1 MKRFVLMGVL
11 FSVIMASCNMGAF
24 DERQASLSF
33 SFAVPLKTTVTKA
46 GSLPDTNSFILLVK
60 SNTGETLYNGLYGS
74 RPAEIKVPAG
84 TYEVSVRSI
93 EFEKPAFETPQYGD
107 SKVIVVSNGEK
118 VSVAFLCK
126 QLNSGMRFS
135 FSENFLKKYN
145 SGFLLLEQEAG
156 SLEYLFTEQRTA
168 YLKAG
173 NVSICHKTNS
183 GSVPLF
189 SRTLGAGEIHNIALD
204 ASAAE
209 STSEFTIKVD
219 TTVVYINEK
228 VVIGEEFSGADGS
241 SAQKAVSVSQ
251 AKNRIGDTLWVW
263 GYIVGGDMSSSS
275 VTFVGPFT
283 KDSHIAIAENA
294 SEKSRDA
301 CFSVELSKTA
311 VKSALNLVSNPSNL
325 GRKVFLKGVV
335 VESYFG
341 LNGLKKVSEYAFM
354 E

>member
-1 MKRFVLMGVL
+1 MKRFVLMGIL
-11 FSVIMASCNMGAF
+11 FSILMASCNRSAF
-24 DERQASLSF
+24 QEGYASLSF
-33 SFAVPLKTTVTKA
+33 SFAAPLKTTVTKA
-46 GSLPDTNSFILLVK
+46 GALPDTNSFILLVK
-60 SNTGETLYNGLYGS
+60 SNTGETLYNGLYGA
-74 RPAEIKVPAG
+74 RPAEIVVPAG
-84 TYEVSVRSI
+84 TYEVSVHSV
-93 EFEKPAFETPQYGD
+93 EFEKPAFEMPQYGD

-118 VSVAFLCK
+118 ASVAFLCK
-126 QLNSGMRFS
+126 LLNSGMRFS
-135 FSENFLKKYN
+135 FSENFLRKYN
-145 SGFLLLEQEAG
+145 NGYLLLEQEAG
-156 SLEYLFTEQRTA
+156 DLEYLFTENRTA

-173 NVSICHKTNS
+173 NVGICHKTS
-183 GSVPLF
+183 SASVPLF
-189 SRTLGAGEIHNIALD
+189 SRTLGAGEIHNISLE

-209 STSEFTIKVD
+209 SGSEFTIEVD
-219 TTVVYINEK
+219 TSAVYINEN

-241 SAQKAVSVSQ
+241 STQKAVSVSQ

-301 CFSVELSKTA
+301 CLSVELSKTA

-341 LNGLKKVSEYAFM
+341 LNGLKKVSEYSW
-354 E
+354 

>member
-11 FSVIMASCNMGAF
+11 FSIILASCNMGAF
-24 DERQASLSF
+24 EERQASLSF

-46 GSLPDTNSFILLVK
+46 VSLPDTNSFILLVK

-145 SGFLLLEQEAG
+145 SGYLLLEQEAG
-156 SLEYLFTEQRTA
+156 NLEYLFTEQRTA

-173 NVSICHKTNS
+173 NVSICYKSNT
-183 GSVPLF
+183 GSMPLF

-341 LNGLKKVSEYAFM
+341 LNGLKKVSEYSM
-354 E
+354 